1 MELKSVPTEFKVTAK
16 GEVEGYAAHFHNR
29 DSYGDI
35 IQPGAFTR
43 TLASDHNRRVK
54 VLWQH
59 DSSEPIG
66 KPLEMREDERGLFVR
81 AKIAPTARG
90 RDALVL
96 FDAEIV
102 NEMSIGYD
110 ALVDEYDDEK
120 NARMLLEVKLWEFSP
135 VTWAANELAK
145 ITAVKSASDLDAVL
159 DRLQRIQ
166 WAKGKLESPRLRQK
180 AEGAVLHLTR
190 LLHGEDVFGVV
201 PATLDFEDKTDGGLL
216 ASVKTLD
223 PITDQLVA
231 SPSGTPPTPQADP
244 DPVHSLLEPLTAL
257 KTRILATNTAHEL
270 RAFGETLKGTQ
281 PHG

>member
-1 MELKSVPTEFKVTAK
+1 MELKTVPTEFKITAK

-66 KPLEMREDERGLFVR
+66 KPLEMREDERGLFVK

-96 FDAEIV
+96 FDAEIID
-102 NEMSIGYD
+102 EMSIGYD
-110 ALVDEYDDEK
+110 ALVDEYDNEK
-120 NARMLLEVKLWEFSP
+120 NARLLQEVKLWEFSP
-135 VTWAANELAK
+135 VTWAANELAR

-159 DRLQRIQ
+159 DRLERVQ

-180 AEGAVLHLTR
+180 AESAVLQLTR
-190 LLHGEDVFGVV
+190 LLHGDDVFGVV
-201 PATLDFEDKTDGGLL
+201 PATLNLEDKADGGLL
-216 ASVKTLD
+216 ANLKTLD
-223 PITDQLVA
+223 PITDLVA
-231 SPSGTPPTPQADP
+231 APSGTPPTTQTDP
-244 DPVHSLLEPLTAL
+244 DPVHSVLGDLTAL
-257 KTRILATNTAHEL
+257 KTRLLATRTAQEL
-270 RAFGETLKGTQ
+270 RAFGETLRSTN
-281 PHG
+281 